1 MDLYE
6 ALKSGT
12 DVKTLT
18 DAFNKELEAATA
30 KITAEREA
38 AQKAELAK
46 KEKEASTKKAH
57 EYLDS
62 CRRDLAECLTDYLA
76 TLWEDDLDS
85 LSDKDRRTIEEAIVK
100 EILSYEKQL
109 KASFSMAKEF
119 LSRWNKL
126 FESKSGD
133 DSCWISVSKPTDA
146 DADIIN
152 NFLKNL

>member
-38 AQKAELAK
+38 EEAARKAELAK
-46 KEKEASTKKAH
+46 KEKETAAKMAH
-57 EYLDS
+57 NEYLDS

-76 TLWEDDLDS
+76 TLWEDDLGS
-85 LSDKDRRTIEEAIVK
+85 FSDEDRRTIEKAIVK
-100 EILSYEKQL
+100 EILSYEK
-109 KASFSMAKEF
+109 
-119 LSRWNKL
+119 
-126 FESKSGD
+126 
-133 DSCWISVSKPTDA
+133 
-146 DADIIN
+146 
-152 NFLKNL
+152 